1 MTTPSLKCVKCVN
14 PCQWYPYY
22 LRTAGCLVYPCD
34 LSVPTVAPPK
44 KKALLDHFDK
54 VLPSRKPTWQ
64 WKINQVTCHLK
75 MYFLLNMAICY
86 CKILSLLECS
96 SIRCPS
102 LLSSLRAQK
111 IWQLMPFLVKHRL
124 QFQEVLPF
132 LPPPKKK
139 TWLRGTNDGNHESSS
154 VCFKAVPVASGAT
167 PFRQLVTSVPPAT
180 GSSPKS
186 CPATIMWFTSIYQVS
201 GSWSTPSFG
210 SEGARREP
218 NKIQPT
224 MVIIAGLLSLSLI
237 ANHYQRTTVFQD
249 MMIPLWCEVSYLI
262 HMAGEWGHPDL
273 YICIIETIANLTCTQ
288 YVHTSSTM

>member
-1 MTTPSLKCVKCVN
+1 
-14 PCQWYPYY
+14 
-22 LRTAGCLVYPCD
+22 
-34 LSVPTVAPPK
+34 
-44 KKALLDHFDK
+44 
-54 VLPSRKPTWQ
+54 
-64 WKINQVTCHLK
+64 

-111 IWQLMPFLVKHRL
+111 IWQLMPFLAKHRL

-139 TWLRGTNDGNHESSS
+139 NMVAWNKWWEPSNSTPDLESFVANESSS
-154 VCFKAVPVASGAT
+154 VCFKAVPAASGAT

-273 YICIIETIANLTCTQ
+273 YICIIETIANLTYTQ